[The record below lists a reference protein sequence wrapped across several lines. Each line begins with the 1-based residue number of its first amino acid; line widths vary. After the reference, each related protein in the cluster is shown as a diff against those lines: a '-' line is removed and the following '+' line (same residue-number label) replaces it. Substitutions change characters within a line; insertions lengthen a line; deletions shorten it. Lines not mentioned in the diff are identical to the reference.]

1 MTPFQFGS
9 TKGDNRGKSRDR
21 IYKVLISGPWY
32 LDHQVG
38 TGQVGTGQVGGGAG
52 SVD

>member
-38 TGQVGTGQVGGGAG
+38 TGQVGGGAG

>member
-9 TKGDNRGKSRDR
+9 TKGDNMGKSRDR
-21 IYKVLISGPWY
+21 THKVLVSGLWY
-32 LDHQVG
+32 LDH
-38 TGQVGTGQVGGGAG
+38 QVGTGQVGGGAG